1 MKQNF
6 NYDKLNDLEGFEKG
20 KIKPNPDASGNLPP
34 LSSDTI
40 HHDFAQHSDMLK
52 GLAKTQRE
60 NDLLYGKKDIKL
72 NYELLTEPIKDSE
85 GKIIEPSRYLDAN
98 PYNPNFELQMLFDSL
113 PKNQQEAFLQV
124 MREAVDKLNTN
135 IDIKKGGK

>member
-1 MKQNF
+1 MKQYF

-20 KIKPNPDASGNLPP
+20 KIKTNPDASGNLPP

-52 GLAKTQRE
+52 GLTKTQRE

-85 GKIIEPSRYLDAN
+85 GRIIEPARYLDAN
-98 PYNPNFELQMLFDSL
+98 PYNPNFELQMLFEML
-113 PKNQQEAFLQV
+113 PKNQQEAFLKV
-124 MREAVDKLNTN
+124 MREAVDKQNTN